1 MRERIGMS
9 KRLELRDQPTHAAW
23 RASRVGLFLCI
34 AAALAI
40 EGCLVTHANGQ
51 GASSAPRPFA
61 PGVVTTIPPDFNPAE
76 TVLTHD
82 LVEIRANPDAP
93 WQPELL
99 TNSRTLYGISENVKF
114 RRDVWCLE
122 FSFKPLR
129 MIYVDVPQPNGK
141 MERKL
146 IWYLVYAVRNTG
158 GTLTPTEAADGTF
171 SALPGQG
178 GPLRFIPSLVLE
190 AQDRDASGGRL
201 YKAYL
206 DRVIPAAYA
215 AIRDREARNRTLL
228 NSAQMAEEII
238 AVSAGSADGRL
249 WGVATWEDVD
259 PRIDFFSVY
268 VGGLTNAYRWIDPPG
283 EYQPGDPPG
292 TGRRFVRKM
301 LQLNFWRPGDEH
313 YQDES
318 EVRYG
323 VPLGKS
329 ELYDVAPGVA
339 YRWVYR

>member
-1 MRERIGMS
+1 MRERIGTS
-9 KRLELRDQPTHAAW
+9 KRLPLGDAH
-23 RASRVGLFLCI
+23 RVGRVAWARIVVLLGL

-40 EGCLVTHANGQ
+40 EAWWSASAQGQ
-51 GASSAPRPFA
+51 TTASAPAPFA
-61 PGVVTTIPPDFNPAE
+61 PGVVTTIPPDFNPDE
-76 TVLTHD
+76 TVSTHD

-93 WQPELL
+93 WNPELL
-99 TNSRTLYGISENVKF
+99 TASRTLYALSANAKF

-129 MIYVDVPQPNGK
+129 MIHVDVPRPTGK

-158 GTLTPTEAADGTF
+158 QSLTPAEQADGTY
-171 SALPGQG
+171 STVSGQG
-178 GPLRFIPSLVLE
+178 GPVQFLPSFVLE
-190 AQDRDASGGRL
+190 AQDRDAAGGRL

-206 DRVIPAAYA
+206 DRIIPAAMP
-215 AIRDREARNRTLL
+215 AIHDREARNRTLL
-228 NSAQMAEEII
+228 NSAQMADEMIPL
-238 AVSAGSADGRL
+238 SADQSDGRV

-283 EYQPGDPPG
+283 EYQPGQPPG
-292 TGRRFVRKM
+292 TGRRFVRKT

-313 YQDES
+313 FQDEG
-318 EVRYG
+318 EIRYG
-323 VPLGKS
+323 VPRGKS
-329 ELYDVAPGVA
+329 GLYDVGPGVA
-339 YRWVYR
+339 YRGVYR